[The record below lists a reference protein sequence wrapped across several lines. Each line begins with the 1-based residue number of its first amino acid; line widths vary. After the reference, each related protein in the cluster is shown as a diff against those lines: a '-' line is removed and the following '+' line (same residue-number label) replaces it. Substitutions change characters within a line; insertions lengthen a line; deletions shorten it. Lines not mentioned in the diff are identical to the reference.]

1 MKIVIIGSGKVGF
14 SLAEQLSKESHDI
27 IIVDNNYEALQ
38 RAQESLD
45 VMTLAGNGTDPLIQ
59 KTAGVD
65 LSDLL
70 IAVTPTDEVNLLCC
84 ILAKKLGCKHTIAR
98 VRNAE
103 NERMTRLIK
112 EDLHLSMSINPERAT
127 AREMFRLL
135 QTPSFITRDTF
146 ARGRVELLELKITE
160 KSAFCGLP
168 LSKISAT
175 LNTKLL
181 VCSVERGQTTTIP
194 RGSFTIE
201 AGDKITIALAAQN
214 IPGMLKNAGI
224 AHSKVHNV
232 MIVGGSR
239 IAVFLAQMLLQTH
252 VAVKIIEKD
261 PERCK
266 KLSELLPSAL
276 IINDDGSNQ
285 RVLQEEGIS
294 RMDALVSLTG
304 LDEQNI
310 ITSMYADYLGVPKTI
325 TKLSRMEYAAMLK
338 DRNTD
343 TLISPKLVTANEII
357 RYVRAMASSGS
368 GAMLSL
374 HRIAGGRAEACE
386 FTVSETTHHLNI
398 PFRALKI
405 RRDALVASIARAGKV
420 IIPDGDDCLKLGD
433 TVVIVV
439 ETGTPIINLNDIFVE
454 EPF

>member
-194 RGSFTIE
+194 RGGFTIE
-201 AGDKITIALAAQN
+201 AGAKLRIAGAAKS
-214 IPGMLKNAGI
+214 IPGM
-224 AHSKVHNV
+224 
-232 MIVGGSR
+232 R
-239 IAVFLAQMLLQTH
+239 
-252 VAVKIIEKD
+252 
-261 PERCK
+261 
-266 KLSELLPSAL
+266 
-276 IINDDGSNQ
+276 
-285 RVLQEEGIS
+285 
-294 RMDALVSLTG
+294 
-304 LDEQNI
+304 
-310 ITSMYADYLGVPKTI
+310 
-325 TKLSRMEYAAMLK
+325 
-338 DRNTD
+338 
-343 TLISPKLVTANEII
+343 
-357 RYVRAMASSGS
+357 S
-368 GAMLSL
+368 GAGLA
-374 HRIAGGRAEACE
+374 HA
-386 FTVSETTHHLNI
+386 
-398 PFRALKI
+398 
-405 RRDALVASIARAGKV
+405 
-420 IIPDGDDCLKLGD
+420 
-433 TVVIVV
+433 
-439 ETGTPIINLNDIFVE
+439 
-454 EPF
+454 